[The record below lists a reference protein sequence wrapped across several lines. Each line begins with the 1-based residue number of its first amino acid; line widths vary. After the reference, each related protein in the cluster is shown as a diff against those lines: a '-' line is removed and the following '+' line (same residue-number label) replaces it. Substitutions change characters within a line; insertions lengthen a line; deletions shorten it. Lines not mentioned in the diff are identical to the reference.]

1 MPMQNKKYKM
11 ERVKTKLLFGI
22 LLTLTLTAS
31 GQQND
36 TIADG
41 KELLEHI
48 YKKYSQDWYKN
59 ITLKSE
65 IFRYKDDSLVSS
77 EVWFEAYSAPSQLH
91 IRYKDFDTGRG
102 WLIVNDTLYSFSH
115 TKMVG
120 SRPRLH
126 ELMIL
131 GFDAYVVSPEIV
143 AEKIVRIGFDVSK
156 IEATTKNGKKVIQVG
171 NPDAQCFWVDIES
184 FLFYGMRKV
193 AEGSVKETFFDR
205 YETIYGK
212 PVATQIQY
220 FQDGH
225 LVLFEKYFDI
235 RLPSSL
241 PNEFFHPENFAE
253 TRW

>member
-1 MPMQNKKYKM
+1 MN
-11 ERVKTKLLFGI
+11 RLIIIITNI
-22 LLTLTLTAS
+22 LLLSSLAS
-31 GQQND
+31 IAQKND

-41 KELLEHI
+41 KQLIELI
-48 YKKYSQDWYKN
+48 YKKYSQDWYHN

-65 IFRYKDDSLVSS
+65 LFRYKDDSLVSS
-77 EVWFEAYSAPSQLH
+77 EVWFEAYSAPSRLH

-102 WLIVNDTLYSFSH
+102 WLIVNDTLYTFSH
-115 TKMVG
+115 KKMVG
-120 SRPRLH
+120 SSPRLH

-131 GFDAYVVSPEIV
+131 GFDTYVVSPVIV
-143 AEKIVRIGFDVSK
+143 AEKLVRIGFDVSK
-156 IEATTKNGKKVIQVG
+156 IVATTKNGKKVIQIG
-171 NPDAQCFWVDIES
+171 NPDTQCFWVDKDN

-193 AEGSVKETFFDR
+193 AEGSVKETFFDK

-220 FQDGH
+220 FQNGH

-241 PNEFFHPENFAE
+241 PDEFFLPENFAE